1 MHTLIITPRLLHST
15 LLRNALERQN
25 IKNLV
30 CSPSS
35 LSQDWCPAT
44 DALLFPH
51 PLTMEHWE
59 PLLPF
64 LLNVSPKLPLIFLS
78 KVEPFLFQNKKFN
91 TLTRQIIIV
100 DETLSIDEI
109 PLLVKD
115 LIQNTPGV
123 EETHKKICLGDFTLD
138 RNQRMVTREGIQS
151 ILTKKEF
158 FLLELLA
165 RNVGQV
171 ISREMIMD
179 CLWDKNDYVDPNTV
193 DVTISRLR
201 RKMQLKRSDPLIR
214 TVPSLGYQLALQPI

>member
-15 LLRNALERQN
+15 LLRSALERQN
-25 IKNLV
+25 IKSLV

-35 LSQDWCPAT
+35 LTQDWCPAT

-51 PLTMEHWE
+51 PLKTEHWK

-78 KVEPFLFQNKKFN
+78 KVESFLFQNKKFN
-91 TLTRQIIIV
+91 TLTRQIIMV
-100 DETLSIDEI
+100 DETLGIDEI

-115 LIQNTPGV
+115 MIQKTPNT
-123 EETHKKICLGDFTLD
+123 EAHKKICLGDFTLD
-138 RNQRMVTREGIQS
+138 RNQRLVTREGKQNV
-151 ILTKKEF
+151 LTKKEF

-171 ISREMIMD
+171 ISRELIMD
-179 CLWDKNDYVDPNTV
+179 CLWDKNDYVEPNTV
-193 DVTISRLR
+193 DVTVSRLR
-201 RKMQLKRSDPLIR
+201 RKMQLKRTDPLIR
-214 TVPSLGYQLALQPI
+214 TIPSLGYQLYIP